1 MAKLLGWIGATL
13 GSALGWWLGAPA
25 GMMTAF
31 FVSVLGTGVG
41 LYLGRWV
48 ATEYFGS

>member
-1 MAKLLGWIGATL
+1 MTKLAGWIGATL

-31 FVSVLGTGVG
+31 LVSTVGTAAG
-41 LYLGRWV
+41 LYIGRWL
-48 ATEYFGS
+48 AKEYLE

>member
-1 MAKLLGWIGATL
+1 MTKLLGWICATL

-31 FVSVLGTGVG
+31 LVSIVGTAAG
-41 LYLGRWV
+41 LYIGRRL
-48 ATEYFGS
+48 ATEYFE